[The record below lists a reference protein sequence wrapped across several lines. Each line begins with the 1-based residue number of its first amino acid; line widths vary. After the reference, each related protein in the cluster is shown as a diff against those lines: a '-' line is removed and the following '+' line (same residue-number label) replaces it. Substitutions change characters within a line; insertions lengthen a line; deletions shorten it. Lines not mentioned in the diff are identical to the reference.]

1 MLKKHLQL
9 LEISNIKEEP
19 VLSTGTMGKVAVG
32 ARPTCENA
40 NHF

>member
-9 LEISNIKEEP
+9 LEISNIKEKP

-32 ARPTCENA
+32 RGKTNL
-40 NHF
+40 